1 MECIDRS
8 VMRPA
13 SGRPI
18 RSRRH
23 STTRSAPRS
32 ARGRSARS
40 RSAQGRSARD
50 LGSLCTPGL
59 IRPTFARRVARDCAG
74 YRSVEGVDA
83 QIASQPDRSRHEG
96 PSVGPPIGRKSP
108 SVTTLPRLARPDGSL
123 GPTARSVGCRR
134 TCRGAHHHV
143 AAPQTG
149 RPQLA
154 VRSWPSVIAGRSA
167 AASHPSLDIRRRG
180 GIASTAIDINR
191 G

>member
-1 MECIDRS
+1 MECIGRS

-23 STTRSAPRS
+23 STTRSASRS
-32 ARGRSARS
+32 ARGRSARG
-40 RSAQGRSARD
+40 RSARGRSARGRSARD
-50 LGSLCTPGL
+50 LGSPCTPGR
-59 IRPTFARRVARDCAG
+59 ITPTFARRVARDRAG

-96 PSVGPPIGRKSP
+96 PSVGDYLATARSAR
-108 SVTTLPRLARPDGSL
+108 RLARPDGSL
-123 GPTARSVGCRR
+123 GRLPSHVPGCPSPR
-134 TCRGAHHHV
+134 
-143 AAPQTG
+143 G
-149 RPQLA
+149 RPTC
-154 VRSWPSVIAGRSA
+154 WPSSAGRPADWPSAAGRSA